1 MSREPFQPDAGQISL
16 SALYD
21 ALSDPVR
28 RMIVGLLAEQGEL
41 TCSSFLQFGSKTGIS
56 YHLARLREAGIT
68 YTRIDGNLRCLKLR
82 EADLEQRFPGLLP
95 AVIASVRAEAGA
107 AGPHKADASVK
118 TAAVKPAAIKP
129 AAVKPAAVH
138 ATKGKAA
145 QAAPRNPAN
154 KTSPPRKAVPRK
166 TARAGST
173 H

>member
-1 MSREPFQPDAGQISL
+1 MSREPFQPDAAQISL

-118 TAAVKPAAIKP
+118 TAAVKPAA
-129 AAVKPAAVH
+129 VKAAAVH